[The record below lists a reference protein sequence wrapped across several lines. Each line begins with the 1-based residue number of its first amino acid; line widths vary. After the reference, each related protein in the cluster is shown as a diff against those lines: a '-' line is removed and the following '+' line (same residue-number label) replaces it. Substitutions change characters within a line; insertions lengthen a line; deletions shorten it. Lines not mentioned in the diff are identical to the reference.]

1 MWNRVRVRYRVLGTI
16 EEREAGM
23 STAELSAAAA
33 TAVETAGRA
42 VVRVEGRRR
51 GPSSGIAWAADGVI
65 VAAHHNVE
73 WDEDIAVGLPDGST
87 ARANVVGRDASTD
100 VVVLRATAGGLAV
113 PDWAA
118 ETPKAGNLVLALTRP
133 GRSVRASLGV
143 VHALGDEWRTPAGG
157 RVDRYLQ
164 TDIGLQPG
172 FSGSLLV
179 DLGGRALGMNN
190 AGLVRGTS
198 LALPPATLR
207 RVVETLVAH
216 GHVRRGFLGIGTI
229 PVRLPAA
236 FEKAVGQRAG
246 LLITSVAEDSGAGR
260 AGLLLGDVIA
270 VVEGKGVSSPGELLP
285 FLEEDRI
292 GQSLAVR
299 IVRGGEPR
307 DVGVTVGTREPKG
320 GRA

>member
-1 MWNRVRVRYRVLGTI
+1 
-16 EEREAGM
+16 M
-23 STAELSAAAA
+23 SAIVTELSAV
-33 TAVETAGRA
+33 TAVAVATAGRA
-42 VVRVEGRRR
+42 VLRVEGRRR
-51 GPSSGIAWAADGVI
+51 GPSSGIAWSADGVI

-73 WDEDIAVGLPDGST
+73 WDEDIAVGLADGST
-87 ARANVVGRDASTD
+87 ARANVVGRDATTD
-100 VVVLRATAGGLAV
+100 VVVLRVAIGGLSV

-118 ETPKAGNLVLALTRP
+118 ETPKVGHLALALTRP
-133 GRSVRASLGV
+133 GRTVRASLGV
-143 VHALGDEWRTPAGG
+143 VHALGDEWRTSAGG

-179 DLGGRALGMNN
+179 DLAGRAIGMNN

-216 GHVRRGFLGIGTI
+216 GHVRRGFIGIGTI

-236 FEKAVGQRAG
+236 LEKVAGQPTG
-246 LLITSVAEDSGAGR
+246 LLVTSVAEESGAAR
-260 AGLLLGDVIA
+260 AGLLLGDVIVA
-270 VVEGKGVSSPGELLP
+270 VEGKGVSGPADLLP

-292 GQSLAVR
+292 GQGLTAR
-299 IVRGGEPR
+299 IVRAGEPR
-307 DVGVTVGTREPKG
+307 ELAVTVGAREPKG
-320 GRA
+320 ARG

>member
-1 MWNRVRVRYRVLGTI
+1 MSAIGT
-16 EEREAGM
+16 
-23 STAELSAAAA
+23 ELSAVTAA
-33 TAVETAGRA
+33 AVETAGRA
-42 VVRVEGRRR
+42 VLRVEGRRR
-51 GPSSGIAWAADGVI
+51 GPSSGIAWSADGVI

-73 WDEDIAVGLPDGST
+73 WDEDIAVGLADGST

-100 VVVLRATAGGLAV
+100 VVVLRATVSGLAV

-118 ETPKAGNLVLALTRP
+118 ETPKVGHLALALTRP
-133 GRSVRASLGV
+133 GRTVRASLGI

-179 DLGGRALGMNN
+179 DLAGRAIGMNN

-207 RVVETLVAH
+207 RVVEALVAH
-216 GHVRRGFLGIGTI
+216 GHVRRGFIGIGTI

-236 FEKAVGQRAG
+236 LEKVAGQATG
-246 LLITSVAEDSGAGR
+246 LLVTSVAEESGAAR
-260 AGLLLGDVIA
+260 AGLLLGDVIVA
-270 VVEGKGVSSPGELLP
+270 VEGKGVSGPADLLP
-285 FLEEDRI
+285 FLEEDRV
-292 GQSLAVR
+292 GQSLTAR
-299 IVRGGEPR
+299 IVRAGEPR
-307 DVGVTVGTREPKG
+307 EIAVTVGEREPKG

>member
-1 MWNRVRVRYRVLGTI
+1 MSALGT
-16 EEREAGM
+16 
-23 STAELSAAAA
+23 ELSAVTAA
-33 TAVETAGRA
+33 AVETAGKSVIRI
-42 VVRVEGRRR
+42 EGRRR
-51 GPSSGIAWAADGVI
+51 GPSSGIAWSADGVI

-73 WDEDIAVGLPDGST
+73 WDEDIAVGLADGSS

-100 VVVLRATAGGLAV
+100 VVVLRAPLSGQAV

-118 ETPKAGNLVLALTRP
+118 DTPKVGHLALALTRP
-133 GRSVRASLGV
+133 GRTVRASLGV
-143 VHALGDEWRTPAGG
+143 VHALGEEWRTAAGG

-179 DLGGRALGMNN
+179 DLSGRALGMNN

-216 GHVRRGFLGIGTI
+216 GHVRRGFIGIGTI

-236 FEKAVGQRAG
+236 LEKAVGQPSG
-246 LLITSVAEDSGAGR
+246 LLVTSVAEDSGAGR
-260 AGLLLGDVIA
+260 AGLLLGDVI
-270 VVEGKGVSSPGELLP
+270 VGVESKAVSSPGDLLP
-285 FLEEDRI
+285 LLEEERI
-292 GQSLAVR
+292 GRSVTVR
-299 IVRGGEPR
+299 ILRAGEAR
-307 DVGVTVGTREPKG
+307 DVAVTVGAREPKG

>member
-1 MWNRVRVRYRVLGTI
+1 
-16 EEREAGM
+16 M
-23 STAELSAAAA
+23 SALATDLSAAAA
-33 TAVETAGRA
+33 AAVEAAGRS
-42 VVRVEGRRR
+42 VLRIEGRRR
-51 GPSSGIAWAADGVI
+51 GPSSGIAWSADGVI

-73 WDEDIAVGLPDGST
+73 WDEDIAVGLPDGAA

-100 VVVLRATAGGLAV
+100 VVVLRAAVSGLVV
-113 PDWAA
+113 PDWTA
-118 ETPKAGNLVLALTRP
+118 ETPKVGHLALTLTRP
-133 GRSVRASLGV
+133 GRTVRASLGI

-179 DLGGRALGMNN
+179 DLAGRALGMNN

-207 RVVETLVAH
+207 RVVEALVAH
-216 GHVRRGFLGIGTI
+216 GHVRRGFIGIGTI

-236 FEKAVGQRAG
+236 IEKVAGQPTG
-246 LLITSVAEDSGAGR
+246 LLVTSVAEESGAGR
-260 AGLLLGDVIA
+260 AGLLLGDVIVA
-270 VVEGKGVSSPGELLP
+270 VEGKGVSGPGDLLP

-292 GQSLAVR
+292 GQSLTVR
-299 IVRGGEPR
+299 IVRAGEPR
-307 DVGVTVGTREPKG
+307 ELAVTVGAREPKG
-320 GRA
+320 GRG

>member
-1 MWNRVRVRYRVLGTI
+1 MSALGTD
-16 EEREAGM
+16 
-23 STAELSAAAA
+23 LSAAAA
-33 TAVETAGRA
+33 TAVETAGRS
-42 VVRVEGRRR
+42 VLRVEGRRR
-51 GPSSGIAWAADGVI
+51 GPSSGIAWSADGVI

-73 WDEDIAVGLPDGST
+73 WDEDIAVGLPDGSA
-87 ARANVVGRDASTD
+87 ARANVVGRDPATD
-100 VVVLRATAGGLAV
+100 VAVLRAAVSSLVV

-118 ETPKAGNLVLALTRP
+118 ETPKVGHLALALTRP
-133 GRSVRASLGV
+133 GRTVRASLGV

-179 DLGGRALGMNN
+179 DLAGRAIGMNN
-190 AGLVRGTS
+190 AGLVRGSS

-236 FEKAVGQRAG
+236 LEKSVGQRAG
-246 LLITSVAEDSGAGR
+246 LLVTSVAEESGAGR
-260 AGLLLGDVIA
+260 AGLLLGDVIVA
-270 VVEGKGVSSPGELLP
+270 VEGKGVSSPGDLLP

-292 GQSLAVR
+292 GQSLNAR
-299 IVRGGEPR
+299 IVRAGEPR
-307 DVGVTVGTREPKG
+307 DVAVTVGAREPKG
-320 GRA
+320 ERA

>member
-1 MWNRVRVRYRVLGTI
+1 
-16 EEREAGM
+16 M
-23 STAELSAAAA
+23 SASAADLSAASAA
-33 TAVETAGRA
+33 AVETAGKS
-42 VVRVEGRRR
+42 VLRVEGRRR
-51 GPSSGIAWAADGVI
+51 GPSSGIVWSADGVI

-73 WDEDIAVGLPDGST
+73 WDEDIAVGLPDGSP
-87 ARANVVGRDASTD
+87 ARANVVGRDATTD
-100 VVVLRATAGGLAV
+100 VVVLRATASGLAT

-118 ETPKAGNLVLALTRP
+118 ETPRVGHLVLTLTRP
-133 GRSVRASLGV
+133 GRTVRASLGV

-164 TDIGLQPG
+164 TDIGLQTG

-179 DLGGRALGMNN
+179 DLAGRGIGMNN

-236 FEKAVGQRAG
+236 LEKSVGQRAG
-246 LLITSVAEDSGAGR
+246 LLVTSVAEDSGAGR
-260 AGLLLGDVIA
+260 GGLLLGDVIVA
-270 VVEGKGVSSPGELLP
+270 VEGKGVASPGDLLP

-292 GQSLAVR
+292 GQSLSVR
-299 IVRGGEPR
+299 IVRAGEPR
-307 DVGVTVGTREPKG
+307 DVAVTVGVREPKA

>member
-1 MWNRVRVRYRVLGTI
+1 
-16 EEREAGM
+16 M
-23 STAELSAAAA
+23 SALATDLSVAAAA
-33 TAVETAGRA
+33 AVEAAGKS
-42 VVRVEGRRR
+42 VLRVEGRRR
-51 GPSSGIAWAADGVI
+51 GPSSGIAWSADGVI

-73 WDEDIAVGLPDGST
+73 WDEDIAVGLPDGS
-87 ARANVVGRDASTD
+87 AVRANVVGRDASTD
-100 VVVLRATAGGLAV
+100 VVVLRAAVNGLVV

-118 ETPKAGNLVLALTRP
+118 ETPKVGHLALTLTRP
-133 GRSVRASLGV
+133 GRTVRASLGI

-172 FSGSLLV
+172 FSGSLLA

-198 LALPPATLR
+198 LALPPVTLR
-207 RVVETLVAH
+207 RVVEALVAH
-216 GHVRRGFLGIGTI
+216 GQVRRGFLGIGTI

-236 FEKAVGQRAG
+236 LEKSVGQRAG
-246 LLITSVAEDSGAGR
+246 LLVTSVAEESGAGR
-260 AGLLLGDVIA
+260 AGLLLGDVIVA
-270 VVEGKGVSSPGELLP
+270 VEGKGVSSPGDLLP

-292 GQSLAVR
+292 GQSLSVR
-299 IVRGGEPR
+299 TVRAGETR
-307 DVGVTVGTREPKG
+307 DAAVTVGAREPKA